1 MESID
6 PVQQLAG
13 YELWLETQPLAASTR
28 RAYRGHAR
36 RFVEFLASWPGE
48 GGNPLT
54 DAHARDY
61 AVRDFKSHLKTVR
74 RAKPASVNLALA
86 AVDHFYRYLGAGR
99 PDVRREELAQAA
111 PRALSPEELR
121 RFLRAVERCESLR
134 DRAIALLLLNT
145 ALRIGECAAL
155 DVDDI
160 AVSAR
165 KGRVVVRE
173 GKGDAYR
180 EVPLNA
186 EARDALDSWTV
197 ARRQQLEASAERA
210 LFVSRK
216 GARLS
221 TRALDLVI
229 RALARDAGLVLSAHT
244 LRHTCLT
251 RLVRGGA
258 DVVLVAELAGHRRL
272 ETTRRYSLPSQA
284 DRQDAMERLRVEY

>member
-1 MESID
+1 
-6 PVQQLAG
+6 V
-13 YELWLETQPLAASTR
+13 STR

-48 GGNPLT
+48 GGDPLT

-86 AVDHFYRYLGAGR
+86 AIDHFYRYLGAGR

-111 PRALSPEELR
+111 PRALSPEQLQ
-121 RFLRAVERCESLR
+121 RFMRAVQRCKSPR
-134 DRAIALLLLNT
+134 DRAIAVLLVNT
-145 ALRIGECAAL
+145 GLRIGECAAL
-155 DVDDI
+155 DVDDV

-165 KGRVVVRE
+165 KGLVVVRE
-173 GKGDAYR
+173 GKGDAYP
-180 EVPLNA
+180 EVALNA
-186 EARDALDSWTV
+186 ETRDALDAWTP
-197 ARRQQLEASAERA
+197 ARRKQLQGSTERA

-229 RALARDAGLVLSAHT
+229 RALAREADLALSAHT
-244 LRHTCLT
+244 LRLT
-251 RLVRGGA
+251 RLVRDGA
-258 DVVLVAELAGHRRL
+258 DVVLVAEIAGHRRL
-272 ETTRRYSLPSQA
+272 ETTRRYVDVTDQRKNDGIAALE
-284 DRQDAMERLRVEY
+284 RQPHPLAQ